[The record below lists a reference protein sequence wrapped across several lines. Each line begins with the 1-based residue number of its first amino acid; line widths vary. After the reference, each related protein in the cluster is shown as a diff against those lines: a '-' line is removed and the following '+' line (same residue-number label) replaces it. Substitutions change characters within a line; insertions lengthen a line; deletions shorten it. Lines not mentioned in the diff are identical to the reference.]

1 MEDKIKIAG
10 AEVIVQVIDK
20 KTGKVVEERRKHN
33 LILNNMRIHIRN
45 RLIGSYQGYWSG
57 IWYSPKIHIGTNGT
71 APDPT
76 QTSLTEQYREQGAN
90 RNEWNET
97 EQRREIETLFTDFT
111 EEVHICEAGVSTAY
125 DDPWDQTLKNR
136 VTFPYVTVDQTKNL
150 KVIMYF
156 YPGGA

>member
-20 KTGKVVEERRKHN
+20 KTGKVVEERKKHN

-45 RLIGSYQGYWSG
+45 NLMHWWYNIWSY
-57 IWYSPKIHIGTNGT
+57 PRIHIGTNGT

-76 QTSLTEQYREQGAN
+76 QTSLTEQYREQNAN

-111 EEVHICEAGVSTAY
+111 EEVHICEAGVSTEY
-125 DDPWDQTLKNR
+125 DIHGNRTLKNR

>member
-20 KTGKVVEERRKHN
+20 KTGKVVEERKKHN
-33 LILNNMRIHIRN
+33 LILDNMRKHIRDVLRGWGCN
-45 RLIGSYQGYWSG
+45 IWS
-57 IWYSPKIHIGTNGT
+57 SPRIHIGTNGT

-111 EEVHICEAGVSTAY
+111 EEVHICEAGVSTKY
-125 DDPWDQTLKNR
+125 DDGYWTMKNR